1 MFALIRGQN
10 IGAGIVALLAVLP
23 LHPRNGEQ
31 VTIEEYAEEMLSCA
45 VPDRVVQL
53 WKDFGTCYPEAE
65 QVVTLHQMPGVSK
78 KLLWALKH
86 DTVKEPT
93 KTPKSNYSG
102 GRIKVGDSVVWCP
115 QGDSWI
121 KCVEKYGPI
130 SHVVGKTWIVSD
142 VIGPHPTNQ
151 RKQYVSIKLEG
162 DESTYEYHE
171 NFFKVVSAVADG
183 CAVHEWLLET
193 LDTTT

>member
-1 MFALIRGQN
+1 M
-10 IGAGIVALLAVLP
+10 
-23 LHPRNGEQ
+23 
-31 VTIEEYAEEMLSCA
+31 TIEEYAQQILSCIE
-45 VPDRVVQL
+45 PGRVVQL

-65 QVVTLHQMPGVSK
+65 QAATLHQMPGVSE
-78 KLLWALKH
+78 KLLWAIRH
-86 DTVKEPT
+86 QTAEEPT
-93 KTPKSNYSG
+93 KMPKSNYSG

-115 QGDSWI
+115 QDDIRI

-162 DESTYEYHE
+162 DESTYGYHE
-171 NFFKVVSAVADG
+171 NFFKVVGWSTDKD
-183 CAVHEWLLET
+183 WDYYPT
-193 LDTTT
+193 LPEKKEQ

>member
-1 MFALIRGQN
+1 MSD
-10 IGAGIVALLAVLP
+10 
-23 LHPRNGEQ
+23 
-31 VTIEEYAEEMLSCA
+31 IEECARLILSCTD
-45 VPDRVVQL
+45 PGEVVRI
-53 WKDFGTCYPEAE
+53 WNEYGKSRTEE
-65 QVVTLHQMPGVSK
+65 QVVALHKKSGVAD
-78 KLLWALKH
+78 KLLWALKL
-86 DTVKEPT
+86 DTTKEPT
-93 KTPKSNYSG
+93 KMPNSNYSG

-162 DESTYEYHE
+162 DERTYEYHE
-171 NFFKVVSAVADG
+171 NFFKVVGWQKDKD
-183 CAVHEWLLET
+183 W
-193 LDTTT
+193 DNYPDYP

>member
-1 MFALIRGQN
+1 M
-10 IGAGIVALLAVLP
+10 
-23 LHPRNGEQ
+23 
-31 VTIEEYAEEMLSCA
+31 TIKEYAQQIISCSD
-45 VPDRVVQL
+45 PDGVVQL
-53 WKDFGTCYPEAE
+53 WKDFRTCYPEEE
-65 QVVTLHQMPGVSK
+65 QVATLHQMPSIAV

-86 DTVKEPT
+86 DTTKEPT
-93 KTPKSNYSG
+93 KMPKSNYSG
-102 GRIKVGDSVVWCP
+102 GRIKVGDLVEWCP
-115 QGDSWI
+115 QGDTWI
-121 KCVEKYGPI
+121 KCVEKHGPI
-130 SHVVGKTWIVSD
+130 SHVVGKTWFVSD

-151 RKQYVSIKLEG
+151 RKQYVSIRLEG